1 MLIVIRLSTML
12 RNISK
17 FIFSQDEAA
26 ISDYD
31 NAIRLKPDYAD
42 VYYDQRWLSVISV
55 DMLLPL

>member
-1 MLIVIRLSTML
+1 ML

-17 FIFSQDEAA
+17 FILSQDEAA